1 MPRRNGIST
10 SKLQVTIDQSTSR
23 IIEEMI
29 ALGIHGTNKSEV
41 AAWIIR
47 NWIWSNQEQL
57 RDNGILLNA
66 NQNP

>member
-1 MPRRNGIST
+1 MSRRNGIGT

-23 IIEEMI
+23 IIEDMI
-29 ALGIHGTNKSEV
+29 TLGIHGANKSEV

-57 RDNGILLNA
+57 RKNGISLSHK
-66 NQNP
+66 